1 MDICRAITFINYH
14 IPMVIEENM
23 EIQYTT
29 VGFFDGML
37 TERLEIHYGKYELKQ
52 LWKYGL
58 KRTAKSMGQYSY
70 QNIFCFSQDEWNK
83 YTDEFFW
90 EEDTNKEYPLTFV
103 VFLQLREYRGG
114 DNNIEAQCRKFNRA
128 LDGKLN
134 AQGIYYSYGTI
145 DKNDFVICLKC
156 RDYKNAVEAIKCLH
170 STGGD
175 VVYSYSVFSVSNTIL
190 EELESKKYNYV
201 FEQYVDSI
209 CLKGITNSYDPQ
221 QKVTLDKKYYE
232 FCTELV
238 TRLYEGQED
247 EADDLDYRLYDILGD
262 DDFRLIAR
270 DVKLGILLQQFGK
283 GGMLCYRE
291 KKFRFYLFSSNLIL
305 NTLTPEYDK
314 IEEGYFSATSY
325 KMEQKFQ
332 APICNQLQRRMQ
344 KIAQMVLE
352 EADEVYI
359 NEKVVTFSH
368 AIWQLLQSLK
378 VLEMAPTKKYDFW
391 SLYRPLSL
399 MIEILENKM
408 SAESAFDI
416 SKRADISENAEIY
429 NFIHKISMTLHGT
442 LRTDIQFFQIRDFN
456 VIVHYAPAKLRAF
469 YALWALQLSDY
480 YNDFCDDKNQ
490 YSFVCSPGM
499 FRETGVKQLFTNY
512 DETKRLM
519 LITVPE
525 RHLYAPRWLSVILAH
540 EVSHFVGYTVRNR
553 EVRHNIWLECCARV
567 LFLEMNCYRYNTS
580 PSVFKTLVE
589 DGVKDSKFF
598 EDLKEQLKMEEQLF
612 RHENPMWPHE
622 FHSNNSFKI
631 IKKAFGNVARSY
643 IKKFVIDD
651 SERMN
656 IFLKEGIH
664 IDKLP
669 LSESVDIIE
678 KIRRMSNEE
687 SQYLLALYQKFQ
699 FNMLAQLL
707 NIFRYITTE
716 AYADLTAILTLNL
729 TPLAYILSFS
739 KGELNFNVKEA
750 DAQEGLLL
758 IVRAGIVINAV
769 ENIVKSRH
777 EIFEGTSFS
786 DEWSESVAVRLAQNA
801 DVASAEGRL
810 ILEIYGY
817 ITGKRNCNNNIS
829 TYKSLYNFSNNVEDF
844 TNTELDFFNDKII
857 WDLIMCYMDKC
868 AEDYIKILFDNSK
881 LVQARKEITK
891 TYEKISGD
899 SAVDVMQ
906 EIENFLVKHEAT
918 ENDRVKNC
926 KVSVKTAVDDKFS
939 VAKCDVL

>member
-1 MDICRAITFINYH
+1 MEKLHMNICRAITFINFH
-14 IPMVIEENM
+14 IPMVIEENT

-37 TERLEIHYGKYELKQ
+37 TERLEIHYDRNELKQ

-58 KRTAKSMGQYSY
+58 RRTAKSMGQYSY

-83 YTDEFFW
+83 YTDDFFW
-90 EEDTNKEYPLTFV
+90 KEDTNKKYPLTFV
-103 VFLQLREYRGG
+103 VFLQLREYRNGN
-114 DNNIEAQCRKFNRA
+114 DNIEAQCRKFNQA
-128 LDGKLN
+128 LASKLN
-134 AQGIYYSYGTI
+134 EQGIYYSYSTI
-145 DKNDFVICLKC
+145 DKNDFVVCIKC

-170 STGGD
+170 RTGGD
-175 VVYSYSVFSVSNTIL
+175 VVYSYSVFSVSNMIL
-190 EELESKKYNYV
+190 EELENEKYSYV
-201 FEQYVDSI
+201 FEQYIDSI

-221 QKVTLDKKYYE
+221 QEVTLDKKYYE

-238 TRLYEGQED
+238 MRLYEGKESEED
-247 EADDLDYRLYDILGD
+247 DPDYKLYDILGD

-270 DVKLGILLQQFGK
+270 NVKLGILLQQFAQ

-291 KKFRFYLFSSNLIL
+291 KKFRFYLFSSNLVL

-314 IEEGYFSATSY
+314 IEEGYFSTTSQ
-325 KMEQKFQ
+325 KMEQKFR

-352 EADEVYI
+352 DADEVYI

-399 MIEILENKM
+399 MIDILEEKM
-408 SAESAFDI
+408 SDEYTVDI
-416 SKRADISENAEIY
+416 SKHVDISENAEIY

-480 YNDFCDDKNQ
+480 YNDFCGVQNQ
-490 YSFVCSPGM
+490 YSFICSPGM

-580 PSVFKTLVE
+580 PGKFKALIE
-589 DGVKDSKFF
+589 RGVKDSDFF
-598 EDLKEQLKMEEQLF
+598 KDLKEQLKREEQMI
-612 RHENPMWPHE
+612 RHEIPMWPHE
-622 FHSNNSFKI
+622 FHSDNSFKT
-631 IKKAFGNVARSY
+631 IKKAFGNVARRY
-643 IKKFVIDD
+643 IKKFVTDD

-656 IFLKEGIH
+656 IFLKEEIN

-669 LSESVDIIE
+669 LSESVNTIE
-678 KIRRMSNEE
+678 QIRRVTKEE

-699 FNMLAQLL
+699 FNMLEQLL
-707 NIFRYITTE
+707 RILKYITTE
-716 AYADLTAILTLNL
+716 AYADLTAILTLSL

-769 ENIVKSRH
+769 QNIVKSKH
-777 EIFEGTSFS
+777 EFFEGTTFA
-786 DEWSESVAVRLAQNA
+786 DEWAEGVAMRLAKSINI
-801 DVASAEGRL
+801 ASAEGRL
-810 ILEIYGY
+810 ILGIYGY
-817 ITGKRNCNNNIS
+817 ITGTRNCNNKIS
-829 TYKSLYNFSNNVEDF
+829 MYKSLYNFSSDVEDF
-844 TNTELDFFNDKII
+844 TNTELDFFNDKAV
-857 WDLIMCYMDKC
+857 WELMMHYMDKC
-868 AEDYIKILFDNSK
+868 AEDYVKILFSNSK
-881 LVQARKEITK
+881 LVQARKSIIK
-891 TYEKISGD
+891 TYEKVSGD
-899 SAVDVMQ
+899 SFINVIQ
-906 EIENFLVKHEAT
+906 EIENFLVQHETMENERIKHYKSI
-918 ENDRVKNC
+918 R
-926 KVSVKTAVDDKFS
+926 
-939 VAKCDVL
+939 